1 MERSAETV
9 RIAKLGLN
17 NYGIWSKRVKFLLK
31 SKNLWAAVSPDAEGV
46 KTRSSSSDTSDK
58 SNGALGLIGL
68 LVEDH
73 LPREVDGFKQV
84 PWS

>member
-1 MERSAETV
+1 MERSTETV

>member
-1 MERSAETV
+1 MKQGRHG
-9 RIAKLGLN
+9 GLN
-17 NYGIWSKRVKFLLK
+17 NYGIWSKRVKFILR

-73 LPREVDGFKQV
+73 LLREVDGFKQV

>member
-1 MERSAETV
+1 MQTCKFDLTQYLQEDL
-9 RIAKLGLN
+9 IAN
-17 NYGIWSKRVKFLLK
+17 CVKFILK